1 MRTMTKVLTVAA
13 TLVLALSL
21 AAPASASCGT
31 VASISTFVRPNP
43 GVDNGTTWVFGP
55 PFQEFGIYYYI
66 SPDTG
71 YGALYVYSANAGNP
85 APPPVSADASVSFW
99 RLGAGNPA
107 LGLGTDNGSFDMI
120 ASGQFYVYG
129 YASGPYFEGYWY
141 AATIQSGWEPSG
153 IDGCIDRNNCMCL
166 LISDQDG
173 DRGFWAITGGQSDT
187 TFSTVINQGG
197 SDGHGNNLPII
208 LVPIPTPTVSNV
220 SAMPFFGFGFSA
232 SVALSGGNFVQDG
245 CLCETGGGFRIVAA
259 AVPMGD
265 PPPQSRDS
273 AIWDHPVTLAG
284 GAAQS
289 SPSAFGSTVD
299 FEIGC
304 GAIDQDVY
312 VAAELAFDSGFRTLY
327 VSADAVGPGL
337 PLSCPAGLVFPRFE
351 PQAASL
357 TFAEAK
363 DGFTFSADYELDE
376 NSDGIFLRDED
387 VSVSFGTYTETIP
400 AGSFVCTGFDCSY
413 KSDGPGI
420 TSATVTDT
428 LVSFRAEGID
438 LTDTK
443 NPVDVEVV
451 IGNDFGL
458 AVVRLRGSLRFG
470 DTDFVLSLSQGS
482 RGGPS
487 SAEP

>member
-1 MRTMTKVLTVAA
+1 MRTMKKALMVAA

-21 AAPASASCGT
+21 AAPAEASCGT
-31 VASISTFVRPNP
+31 LAQITTVDVSTPGNKTSFIVNTAFQNFPVISGVTYAGTGPYGPYTFSFDPATPAVPPFTTAASISFWRVGT
-43 GVDNGTTWVFGP
+43 GSTAIGSGDDNGT
-55 PFQEFGIYYYI
+55 Y
-66 SPDTG
+66 
-71 YGALYVYSANAGNP
+71 
-85 APPPVSADASVSFW
+85 
-99 RLGAGNPA
+99 
-107 LGLGTDNGSFDMI
+107 DMI
-120 ASGQFYVYG
+120 ANGGFYFSGYYSSSYALGG
-129 YASGPYFEGYWY
+129 YLRGGKIVGTW
-141 AATIQSGWEPSG
+141 QLGG
-153 IDGCIDRNNCMCL
+153 IDGCVQANSCMCL

-173 DRGFWAITGGQSDT
+173 TNSDWAILGGLSDANLNT
-187 TFSTVINQGG
+187 LLDIGG
-197 SDGHGNNLPII
+197 TDGVNHFAPI
-208 LVPIPTPTVSNV
+208 LMVPIPTPSVSNID
-220 SAMPFFGFGFSA
+220 AIPFGVGFSA
-232 SVALSGGNFVQDG
+232 SVVLSGGNYVQDG
-245 CLCETGGGFRIVAA
+245 CPCETGGGFRIVAA
-259 AVPMGD
+259 AVPKGD
-265 PPPQSRDS
+265 PAPQSRDP
-273 AIWDHPVTLAG
+273 ANWTHPVTLAG

-304 GAIDQDVY
+304 GAIGQDVY
-312 VAAELAFDSGFRTLY
+312 LAAELAFDSGFRTLH

-337 PLSCPAGLVFPRFE
+337 PLSCPAVLVFPRFE
-351 PQAASL
+351 PQAATL

-376 NSDGIFLRDED
+376 NSNGIFPRDED

-470 DTDFVLSLSQGS
+470 DTDFVFSLSQGS
-482 RGGPS
+482 RGGTS